1 MVKFLCSFRT
11 IKYPQISWCGI
22 RVILHIA
29 IDVEKKAP
37 LSSES
42 IFLSKASW
50 FGPKNGAGYEE
61 SRGTGKTKKKKKNQ
75 YIEIQS
81 NTDTST
87 RFWEINPP
95 SPLPQT
101 LWFFPRDSYRG
112 LMF

>member
-1 MVKFLCSFRT
+1 MVKCLCSFRT

-22 RVILHIA
+22 RVILQIA

-61 SRGTGKTKKKKKNQ
+61 SRGTSKTKKKNQ

-81 NTDTST
+81 LTDTST
-87 RFWEINPP
+87 SLWEINPP
-95 SPLPQT
+95 SP
-101 LWFFPRDSYRG
+101 FPKLCGFSPETRTEV
-112 LMF
+112 

>member
-22 RVILHIA
+22 RVILQIA

-61 SRGTGKTKKKKKNQ
+61 SRGTSKTKKK
-75 YIEIQS
+75 
-81 NTDTST
+81 
-87 RFWEINPP
+87 INILKF
-95 SPLPQT
+95 SLTQT
-101 LWFFPRDSYRG
+101 PARG
-112 LMF
+112 SGK

>member
-22 RVILHIA
+22 RVILHIT

-61 SRGTGKTKKKKKNQ
+61 SRGTGKTKKKSI
-75 YIEIQS
+75 Y
-81 NTDTST
+81 
-87 RFWEINPP
+87 
-95 SPLPQT
+95 
-101 LWFFPRDSYRG
+101 
-112 LMF
+112 

>member
-22 RVILHIA
+22 RVILQIA

-95 SPLPQT
+95 PPSPKLCGFSPET
-101 LWFFPRDSYRG
+101 RTEV
-112 LMF
+112 